1 MKPTVLLFLMG
12 WCGTGFSQ
20 IQTNEGKAIL
30 RQVQTRGF
38 YNGRYWAATSDSG
51 KNNYIIGFLEGLSE
65 ASPEAIRRYDTGELS
80 VNEVRA
86 AIDRFY
92 TQPENTLIPVFEA
105 FQIVGMRIH
114 GASESV
120 IDARLSVFRKFA
132 NEPQEQRG
140 K

>member
-1 MKPTVLLFLMG
+1 MKPTSLLVLMG
-12 WCGTGFSQ
+12 LCSIGLSQ
-20 IQTNEGKAIL
+20 VQTSENKAIL

-38 YNGRYWAATSDSG
+38 YNGRYWNATSDFG

-65 ASPEAIRRYDTGELS
+65 APPEAIRRYDTGELS

-92 TQPENTLIPVFEA
+92 TQPDNTLIPVFEA

-132 NEPQEQRG
+132 NEPQQRD